1 MAGISASSAPPP
13 PLPPLSVAVHGRPPG
28 MLQSMKLRLQRLSP
42 FARSSKRD
50 SAIRAGAIRE
60 GSREG
65 SARGQKQHAAEA
77 PVAEAVA
84 VAVAVAGMNGSAV
97 GVAVGAAALPSLQP
111 RRRGR

>member
-84 VAVAVAGMNGSAV
+84 VAVAGMNGSAV